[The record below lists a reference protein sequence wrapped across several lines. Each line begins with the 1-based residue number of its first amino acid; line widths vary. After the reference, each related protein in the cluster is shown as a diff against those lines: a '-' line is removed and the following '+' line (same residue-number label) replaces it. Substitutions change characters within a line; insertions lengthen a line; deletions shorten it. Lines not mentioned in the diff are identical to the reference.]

1 LIVLILSETNRSRF
15 YLNYIL
21 KYKIFIDQIIYFTKE
36 KKKLF
41 KIIEKKKL
49 NKKTYHIKTNTIN
62 SKKIE
67 KFFLKNKIKKP
78 LIYSGYPGEI
88 IQNDFLLKKNLI
100 HFHSGDLPLF
110 KGSTTIFYSIL
121 MKKKITVTCFKMKKG
136 IDEGKILYKKR
147 FNIPKNKK
155 TLNSSY
161 DDKIRAETMI
171 EFLKNGKK
179 NYKNTIKSKYFDTY
193 YVAHPLIRG
202 IAIHKEK
209 FKKIYSKKW

>member
-1 LIVLILSETNRSRF
+1 MINLILSETNRSRF

-21 KYKIFIDQIIYFTKE
+21 KNKIFINQIIYFSKE

-49 NKKTYHIKTNTIN
+49 NKKLYHIKTNSIN

-67 KFFLKNKIKKP
+67 KFFFKKKINKP

-88 IQNDFLLKKNLI
+88 IKNNFLLKKNLI
-100 HFHSGDLPLF
+100 HFHSGDLPF
-110 KGSTTIFYSIL
+110 FRGSTTIFYSIL

-136 IDEGKILYKKR
+136 IDEGEILYKKR

-171 EFLKNGKK
+171 DFLKYGKK
-179 NYKNTIKSKYFDTY
+179 NYKNTVKSKYFDTY

-202 IAIHKEK
+202 MVIHKEK
-209 FKKIYSKKW
+209 FKKLYSKK